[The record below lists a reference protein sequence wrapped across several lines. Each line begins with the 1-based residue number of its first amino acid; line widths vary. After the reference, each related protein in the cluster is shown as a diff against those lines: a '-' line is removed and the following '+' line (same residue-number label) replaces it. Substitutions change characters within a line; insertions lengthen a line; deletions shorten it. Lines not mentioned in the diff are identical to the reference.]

1 MKINSLQLT
10 NFRNYKKCQVQ
21 LSSGINVLLGENAQ
35 GKTNLLESLSFV
47 SSLRSFRINNESQLI
62 YFDKEASKIKCE
74 LEKTTGLKSLSVVIS
89 KEGKS
94 LMIND
99 TLIKKSS
106 NFIGELNTVLFEPSD
121 LGFFEDAPR
130 VRRRFMDMELTKLS
144 SSYLS
149 HVNSY
154 SRVLKQRNALLKQL
168 EVDSDTLD
176 ILDQQLINHHIVIV
190 KNRRQFIDFL
200 NTQCNNY
207 FNQLSKAK
215 ANLKLIY
222 KTDVFHENDNEFKK
236 HCLEKLKMNR
246 QRDLY
251 FKLTHFGAHRDDIV
265 SLFNDIQLSQVAS
278 QGQKRLVILSMK
290 LALIDYIHD
299 KLNEQPVL
307 LLDDVF
313 SELDKDH
320 QKKFIQL
327 CPKDIQTIITTTDL
341 ISLEYINKVI
351 TIFDIKEGEITL
363 RRKSIE

>member
-1 MKINSLQLT
+1 MKINSIQLT
-10 NFRNYKKCQVQ
+10 NFRNYTKSHVQ

-47 SSLRSFRINNESQLI
+47 SSLRSFRINSESQLI
-62 YFDKEASKIKCE
+62 HFDRDASKIKCDF
-74 LEKTTGLKSLSVVIS
+74 EKSTGSKTLSIIIS

-144 SSYLS
+144 SSYLI

-154 SRVLKQRNALLKQL
+154 SKVLKQRNALLKQL
-168 EVDSDTLD
+168 EVDVDTLD
-176 ILDQQLINHHIVIV
+176 ILDQQLINHYMVIV
-190 KNRRQFIDFL
+190 KTRRQFIEYL
-200 NTQCNNY
+200 NKQCNYY
-207 FNQLSKAK
+207 FNELSKVK
-215 ANLKLIY
+215 ANLELIY
-222 KTDVFHENDNEFKK
+222 KTDVFHENDNEFRKR
-236 HCLEKLKMNR
+236 CLEKFKINR

-251 FKLTHFGAHRDDIV
+251 FRITHFGAHRDDIM
-265 SLFNDIQLSQVAS
+265 SLFDGIQLNQVAS

-290 LALIDYIHD
+290 LALIDYIHS
-299 KLNEQPVL
+299 KLKEQPVL

-320 QKKFIQL
+320 QKKFLEL

-351 TIFDIKEGEITL
+351 TIFDINDGQITL